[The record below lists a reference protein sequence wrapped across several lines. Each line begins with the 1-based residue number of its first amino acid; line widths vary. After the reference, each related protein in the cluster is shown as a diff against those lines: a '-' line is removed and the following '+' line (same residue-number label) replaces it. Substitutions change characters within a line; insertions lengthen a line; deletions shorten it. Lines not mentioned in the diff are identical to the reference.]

1 MILAFSAVKEPRTRE
16 RAGADIAC
24 KLPLYRGSYVPY
36 GRSNERRHTFASRRW
51 HLSKLALA
59 SAAMA
64 PTLPSLRR
72 CDELPYTILIMTAAS
87 GELALLRCSL
97 NVETIVLASFNGP
110 SALYGVIS
118 YCPSRNESMRELTF
132 WVFVLPH

>member
-1 MILAFSAVKEPRTRE
+1 
-16 RAGADIAC
+16 
-24 KLPLYRGSYVPY
+24 
-36 GRSNERRHTFASRRW
+36 
-51 HLSKLALA
+51 
-59 SAAMA
+59 
-64 PTLPSLRR
+64 
-72 CDELPYTILIMTAAS
+72 MTATS

-118 YCPSRNESMRELTF
+118 YYPSRNESMHELTF